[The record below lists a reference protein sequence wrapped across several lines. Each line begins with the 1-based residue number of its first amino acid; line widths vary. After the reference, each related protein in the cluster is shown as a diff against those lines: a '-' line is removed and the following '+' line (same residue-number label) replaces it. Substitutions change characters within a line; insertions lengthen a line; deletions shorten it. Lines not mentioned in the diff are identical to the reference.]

1 MEYFSGASIIRPL
14 SLPISLL
21 LLLHLAHLP
30 APSTGLWC
38 FCDPCLGPYL
48 NGSCHAKPD
57 SKCYASITMYRD
69 KFTNDSFDVYE
80 YGCLQPEDSWGFL
93 RLPEDS
99 SQLQCKGNLVPHTQP
114 QGIECCDDADLCNQH
129 LTPKY
134 NEEELIPGEE

>member
-69 KFTNDSFDVYE
+69 EFTGDSFDVYE
-80 YGCLQPEDSWGFL
+80 YGCL
-93 RLPEDS
+93 
-99 SQLQCKGNLVPHTQP
+99 GNLVPHTQP

-134 NEEELIPGEE
+134 NEEP